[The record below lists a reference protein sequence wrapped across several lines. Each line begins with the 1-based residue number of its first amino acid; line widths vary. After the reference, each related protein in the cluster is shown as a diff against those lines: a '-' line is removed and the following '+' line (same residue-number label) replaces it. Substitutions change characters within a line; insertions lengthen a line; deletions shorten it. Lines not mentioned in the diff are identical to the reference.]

1 MFFTQEDFRKIQ
13 RWLIHNSVRD
23 TELDE
28 SILSLDGSETVA
40 IVKDKQNKR
49 IFLKDLIS
57 QISTLEVPD
66 FLNVTYRYKSSHI
79 SLEEAIRLIPYKSRK
94 IGQVITFI
102 NEEGVWQTYQFE
114 GALNQ
119 WNIIDQWSL
128 K

>member
-28 SILSLDGSETVA
+28 SILPLDGSETVA
-40 IVKDKQNKR
+40 IVKGKQNKR

-79 SLEEAIRLIPYKSRK
+79 SLEEAIRLIPYKARK